1 MKGIFYT
8 LFLSIVLLVTS
19 CAKSGEKTDTIEVEE
34 KEVPQEERELK
45 ALYDEVI
52 NIHDEVMPKMDDIM
66 KAKGALQEQLDTLRD
81 NNPENSAIQE
91 LEQTILS
98 LAQAD
103 EAMMDWMRNF
113 KPQEDSSDHKLV
125 IEYYKEE
132 KNKITAV
139 KEQMLSA
146 LEKANRLASTEEE

>member
-1 MKGIFYT
+1 MKGIIYT
-8 LFLSIVLLVTS
+8 LILSITFLVAS
-19 CAKSGEKTDTIEVEE
+19 CVKSSEKADNIEVEE

-52 NIHDEVMPKMDDIM
+52 DIHDEVMPKMDDIM

-81 NNPENSAIQE
+81 SNPESSAIQE

-103 EAMMDWMRNF
+103 EAMMNWMRNF
-113 KPQEDSSDHKLV
+113 KPQEDTVGHNAAMD
-125 IEYYKEE
+125 YYKEE
-132 KNKITAV
+132 RQKISSV
-139 KEQMLSA
+139 KDQMLNA
-146 LEKANRLASTEEE
+146 LEEADRLIIKDK